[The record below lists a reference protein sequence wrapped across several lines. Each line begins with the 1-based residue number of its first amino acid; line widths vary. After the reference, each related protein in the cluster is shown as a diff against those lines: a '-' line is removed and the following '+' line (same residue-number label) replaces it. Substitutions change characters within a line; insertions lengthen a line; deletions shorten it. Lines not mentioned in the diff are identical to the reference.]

1 MCVYDAM
8 IGNGMLPAC
17 VCVMQ
22 YKVRRRLKD
31 GVLQKTSSRTPRTLG
46 ELASWHMGSCG
57 PSKLKPQPTT
67 LIRHPSSALASLT
80 SRWKRGTL
88 RYDHDQMW

>member
-8 IGNGMLPAC
+8 IGNGMLPVC

-46 ELASWHMGSCG
+46 ELASSLMRVQLQAS
-57 PSKLKPQPTT
+57 T
-67 LIRHPSSALASLT
+67 LRVKCHIRHPSSALASLT